1 MAADPPANY
10 WETEMKARDYNYA
23 AGYKAG
29 LLDGIQAVRSLP
41 RAKCGFYPAIVHRAV
56 SILRIDRLIAHV
68 QATGTLEGE

>member
-1 MAADPPANY
+1 MAGDPQDY

-29 LLDGIQAVRSLP
+29 LLEALQHIDP
-41 RAKCGFYPAIVHRAV
+41 RGRTGKRGSGWTWGTWFTYLDA
-56 SILRIDRLIAHV
+56 LIAHV